1 MKSGTQDMKKT
12 SQLSPEG
19 SVFKS
24 YINTFLNVVDDL
36 ILFLV
41 AIGIIGVAGL
51 LMLEGIS
58 DFILQDRHSISHII
72 SDLMFVLIIMELFRQ
87 VMRQI
92 NRHPFS
98 LNPFIYIGIIASVR
112 GILLT
117 QMKLGMG
124 EEPWEAGVM
133 QLSVHAGIVL
143 LLVLSLYFYSKR
155 VHREDD

>member
-1 MKSGTQDMKKT
+1 MKK
-12 SQLSPEG
+12 SYQANPEAPSGG

-24 YINTFLNVVDDL
+24 YVNMFLNVVDDI

-41 AIGIIGVAGL
+41 ALGIIGVAGL

-58 DFILQDRHSISHII
+58 DFILHDQHSISHII

-117 QMKLGMG
+117 QMRLGMG
-124 EEPWEAGVM
+124 EEPWEGGVI
-133 QLSVHAGIVL
+133 QLSVHAGIVM

-155 VHREDD
+155 VRREDD